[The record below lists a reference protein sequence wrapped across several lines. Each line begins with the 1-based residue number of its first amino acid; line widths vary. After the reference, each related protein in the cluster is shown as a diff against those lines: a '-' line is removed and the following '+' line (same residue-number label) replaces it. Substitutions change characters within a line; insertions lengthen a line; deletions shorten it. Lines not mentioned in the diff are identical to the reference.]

1 MHKLS
6 NKQTKHKQRDFR
18 IDDSNSSR
26 DEVQN
31 IIVINFNRFI
41 NTVLLF

>member
-6 NKQTKHKQRDFR
+6 NKQTKDKQRDFR